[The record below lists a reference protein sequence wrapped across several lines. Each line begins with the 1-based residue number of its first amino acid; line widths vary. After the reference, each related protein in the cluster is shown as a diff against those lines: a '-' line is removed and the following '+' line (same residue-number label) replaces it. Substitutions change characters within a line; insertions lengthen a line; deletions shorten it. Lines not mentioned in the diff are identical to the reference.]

1 MGTED
6 RARDLEIDHL
16 PDRIRSRL
24 EEQRQ
29 HSYLGDGVLGAID
42 GTVTTFAVVAGAI
55 GAGFSSVVVIVLGFA
70 NLLADGFSM
79 AVSNYLSTKSQQQR
93 VAQTRRWEERH
104 IQEIPSGEREEIAQI
119 FARKGFGGDVLE
131 RIVETITADRRL
143 WVDTMLTEEHG
154 LQLDGPSPVR
164 AGLATFLSFLLVGL
178 IPLVPF
184 LIPGLE
190 PDQRFVASCIAT
202 GLAFITVGVAKGAV
216 LEQPLVRSGMETLLT
231 GGIAALLAYLMGSW
245 LRQAFGA

>member
-1 MGTED
+1 MGLEN

-16 PDRIRSRL
+16 PESIRSRL
-24 EEQRQ
+24 EQRR

-42 GTVTTFAVVAGAI
+42 GTVTTFAVVAGAM
-55 GAGFSSVVVIVLGFA
+55 GAGFSGIVVIILGFA

-79 AVSNYLSTKSQQQR
+79 AVSNYLGTKSQQQR

-104 IQEIPSGEREEIAQI
+104 IQEIPAGEREEIAQI
-119 FARKGFGGDVLE
+119 FARKGFAGDVLE

-164 AGLATFLSFLLVGL
+164 AGLATFLAFLLVGL
-178 IPLVPF
+178 VPLVPF
-184 LIPGLE
+184 LLPGLD
-190 PDQRFVASCIAT
+190 PSQRFVTSAVAT
-202 GLAFITVGVAKGAV
+202 GLAFLTVGVAKGMV
-216 LEQPLVRSGMETLLT
+216 LEQPLVRSGLETLLT
-231 GGIAALLAYLMGSW
+231 GGIAAVLAYLVGSW
-245 LRQAFGA
+245 LREAFGA

>member
-1 MGTED
+1 MNSKN
-6 RARDLEIDHL
+6 RISDLELDHR
-16 PDRIRSRL
+16 PESIRSRL
-24 EEQRQ
+24 AQQRR

-55 GAGFSSVVVIVLGFA
+55 GAGFSTVVVIVLGFA

-104 IQEIPSGEREEIAQI
+104 IQEIPAGEREEIAQI
-119 FARKGFGGDVLE
+119 FARKGFEGDVLD
-131 RIVETITADRRL
+131 RIVETITADRGL
-143 WVDTMLTEEHG
+143 WLDTMLTEEHG

-164 AGLATFLSFLLVGL
+164 AGLATFVSFLMVGL

-184 LIPGLE
+184 LLPGLS
-190 PDQRFVASCIAT
+190 PDQRFVASCLAT
-202 GLAFITVGVAKGAV
+202 GLAFLAVGIAKGAV
-216 LEQPLVRSGMETLLT
+216 LEHGMVRSGLETLLT
-231 GGIAALLAYLMGSW
+231 GPCRAPL
-245 LRQAFGA
+245 

>member
-1 MGTED
+1 MGPDAGDLPRGGREE
-6 RARDLEIDHL
+6 RAVAARAGGRDPGLRRPRGL
-16 PDRIRSRL
+16 KPTCRRGRL
-24 EEQRQ
+24 
-29 HSYLGDGVLGAID
+29 YLWSGRPATDD
-42 GTVTTFAVVAGAI
+42 P
-55 GAGFSSVVVIVLGFA
+55 FA

-104 IQEIPSGEREEIAQI
+104 IQEIPAGEREEIAQI
-119 FARKGFGGDVLE
+119 FARKGFEGDVLN
-131 RIVETITADRRL
+131 RIVQTITADRGL
-143 WVDTMLTEEHG
+143 WLDTMLTEEHG

-184 LIPGLE
+184 LVPGLS
-190 PDQRFVASCIAT
+190 PDQRFLASSIAT
-202 GLAFITVGVAKGAV
+202 GLAFLTVGLAKGAV
-216 LEQPLVRSGMETLLT
+216 LEHGIVRSGLETLLT